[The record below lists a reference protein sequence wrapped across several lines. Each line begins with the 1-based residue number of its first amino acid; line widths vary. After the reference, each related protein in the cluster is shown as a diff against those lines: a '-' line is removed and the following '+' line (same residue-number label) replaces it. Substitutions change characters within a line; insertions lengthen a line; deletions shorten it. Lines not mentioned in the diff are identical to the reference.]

1 MTGGG
6 VTMTEKYKVGYG
18 KPPKEHQWK
27 KGQSGNP
34 SGKKRKASKAA
45 NAKPL
50 LDYVVEELL
59 ESVSLTIGGK
69 TKKIPVAQ
77 AFAKSFARDLLQA
90 PLKAKILA
98 LKQLKELGV
107 FHRLNTMIEDARDE
121 AESDDLISEDERLML
136 DAVYK
141 AAGLGEQDKSM

>member
-1 MTGGG
+1 
-6 VTMTEKYKVGYG
+6 MTENYKVGRG

-50 LDYVVEELL
+50 KDYLVYELL

-69 TKKIPVAQ
+69 TQKVPFVQ
-77 AFAKSFARDLLQA
+77 ALAKSCLHDLLKGS
-90 PLKAKILA
+90 PKEKILW

-107 FHRLNTMIEDARDE
+107 LDGLNTMIEDAKDE
-121 AESDDLISEDERLML
+121 AESDDLISEEERLML

-141 AAGLGEQDKSM
+141 AVALGK